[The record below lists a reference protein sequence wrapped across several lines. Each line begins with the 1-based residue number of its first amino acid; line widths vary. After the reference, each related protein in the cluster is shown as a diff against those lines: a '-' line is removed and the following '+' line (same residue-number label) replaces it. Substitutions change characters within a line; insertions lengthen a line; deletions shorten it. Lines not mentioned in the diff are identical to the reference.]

1 MGEDTPAW
9 IDEPATVTPAAL
21 TAMGAAMV
29 ARPVMDL
36 PIIDGQ
42 PIPAGAMI
50 VGVVTTEHGS
60 FLRVRLPATNS

>member
-1 MGEDTPAW
+1 
-9 IDEPATVTPAAL
+9 
-21 TAMGAAMV
+21 MGAAMV